1 MNGETKGRLKRG
13 PPVWVKDN
21 PRCAKLRTAG
31 VAGMAGIEPARAES
45 KSAQMYCYHA
55 VFLIIT
61 HQLRKTIL
69 FFRLNLEK

>member
-1 MNGETKGRLKRG
+1 
-13 PPVWVKDN
+13 
-21 PRCAKLRTAG
+21 
-31 VAGMAGIEPARAES
+31 MAGIEPARAES